1 MPKHYL
7 LFIIAALIASA
18 VPGLAVVGAF
28 TTSLKHG
35 FKSSVIFSLGLVS
48 ATLIYFLLSGLGLLL
63 LVQKYQFIFQMLK
76 YIGVAYLFYIGVS
89 CFFSNQMKIDIEN
102 EEIEKN
108 EKTWGYFFA
117 GLMVH
122 LGNPKNILFFV
133 AVLPQY
139 IDPTI
144 PIESQMG
151 WLALGSEIPELVL
164 LLMYGYFAI
173 KVRPYLLKE
182 GVAKI
187 FNRVIGGMFMGLAI
201 MLLWI

>member
-139 IDPTI
+139 IYPTI

-151 WLALGSEIPELVL
+151 
-164 LLMYGYFAI
+164 LMYGYFAI